1 MVIGVIHLMNLC
13 FSRDAKLVVIKVEKD
28 YKLIITITKKISGC
42 RNFSLLK
49 IIIIKSSLYKDM
61 IKNQNNK

>member
-28 YKLIITITKKISGC
+28 YKLIITITKKISGW
-42 RNFSLLK
+42 
-49 IIIIKSSLYKDM
+49 
-61 IKNQNNK
+61 